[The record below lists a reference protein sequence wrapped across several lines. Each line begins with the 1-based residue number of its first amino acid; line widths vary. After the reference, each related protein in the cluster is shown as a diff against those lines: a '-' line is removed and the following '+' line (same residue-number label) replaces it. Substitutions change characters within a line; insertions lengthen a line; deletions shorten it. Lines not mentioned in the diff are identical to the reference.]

1 MMSINFP
8 KEGTA
13 MDSIKDYVISL
24 RREIHMH
31 PEIGFDLDNT
41 LAVIRRELD
50 GMGIEYTEKFGKSSI
65 VATINPDKTDF
76 TIGIRADID
85 ALPITEDTSLPFS
98 SLNEGVM
105 HACGHDAH
113 TAIAIAATKV
123 LAEMKDSIDC
133 RVKIIFQ
140 AAEEYPPSGAMLM
153 VRDGVMDDIDE
164 IISLHTDN
172 DVPVGKIGIMPGDM
186 NAISDGFTLSFHGKN
201 AHAANQHRGIDAI
214 SMAVRAYSAIEFMI
228 AKEIDPREPIIFNAG
243 TINGGTANNII
254 ASECSMYCTLRT
266 FENST
271 AERVISKIKAIC
283 TSIAEIDGGSFEYE
297 TKKHYPKVYNNPALT
312 ARVAVAAK
320 KIVGADNVIGK
331 KRSMGGED
339 FSYFANEKPGSMF
352 RLGTRNEECGIIYG
366 AHTARFDIDESAL
379 EIGVGVFVQYVLDNM
394 GKRSEEQ

>member
-1 MMSINFP
+1 MKSI
-8 KEGTA
+8 
-13 MDSIKDYVISL
+13 SDYVISL

-41 LAVIRRELD
+41 LSVIRRELD
-50 GMGIEYTEKFGKSSI
+50 GMGVEYTEKYGKSSI
-65 VATINPDKTDF
+65 VATINPEKSDF

-85 ALPITEDTSLPFS
+85 ALPITEETGLPFS
-98 SLNEGVM
+98 SQNEGVM

-123 LAEMKDSIDC
+123 LAEMKDSINC
-133 RVKIIFQ
+133 RVKVIFQ

-153 VRDGVMDDIDE
+153 TKDGVMEDIDE

-172 DVPVGKIGIMPGDM
+172 DIPVGRIGIMPGDM
-186 NAISDGFTLSFHGKN
+186 NAISDGFTLTFRGKN

-214 SMAVRAYSAIEFMI
+214 SMAIRAYSAIEFMI

-243 TINGGTANNII
+243 TIHGGTANNII

-266 FENST
+266 FENKT
-271 AERVISKIKAIC
+271 ADRVISKIKAIS

-297 TKKHYPKVYNNPALT
+297 TKKHYPKVYNDPELT
-312 ARVAVAAK
+312 ARVAAVAE
-320 KIVGADNVIGK
+320 KIVGADNIVSK

-339 FSYFANEKPGSMF
+339 FAYFSDEKPGSMF
-352 RLGTRNEECGIIYG
+352 RLGTRNEVRGIIYG
-366 AHTARFDIDESAL
+366 AHTDRFDIDESAL
-379 EIGVGVFVQYVLDNM
+379 EIGVRMFVQYVLDNM
-394 GKRSEEQ
+394 NKRS